1 MLETIAQVT
10 LIAGTGAA
18 ALWGYVKSRRFV
30 RERLRFV
37 DAARAPAAPF
47 VAGTVA
53 TVAAVPIVAIVPII
67 GFPTALIFGIGI
79 GAGVFHGSRDIRRQ
93 LPRP

>member
-1 MLETIAQVT
+1 MLETIVQAAV
-10 LIAGTGAA
+10 IGTAT
-18 ALWGYVKSRRFV
+18 LWGYLKSRRFV

-37 DAARAPAAPF
+37 GAAHTPAAPF
-47 VAGTVA
+47 VAGSVA
-53 TVAAVPIVAIVPII
+53 TLVAIPVVAIVPFI

-79 GAGVFHGSRDIRRQ
+79 GAGVHHGSRDHRKQ